1 MKISS
6 SVNGGDHSDQ
16 TLERGSSVA
25 VVSIICC
32 SYDRAIR

>member
-6 SVNGGDHSDQ
+6 SVNGGDHSD
-16 TLERGSSVA
+16 RSSVA

-32 SYDRAIR
+32 SYDMSN